1 MLDRRHFM
9 SACAASGLTGTL
21 LPGALWAI
29 AQEQERVTREMV
41 AQAAQVAGLEFTDE
55 QREQLAGALSN
66 RLRNYEAI
74 RALGIPDHVVPAVQ
88 FDPVLPGM
96 DVPSQRRE
104 LRFSRRSGVRRPAN
118 LEDLAF
124 WPILDL
130 AELVRTRQ
138 VMPSE
143 LVDMYLARI
152 RRYDPQLLAVVT
164 LTEDRARAQ
173 AAALDAEL
181 RAGRYRGPLHGIPW
195 GAKDLLATRGYP
207 TTWGASPYR
216 EQVLDYDAAVV
227 ERLDAA
233 GAILIAKL
241 TMGALAQGDRW
252 FGGMTR
258 NPWDADE
265 GSSGSSAGPGAAVA
279 AGLVGFAIG
288 TETQGSIVSP
298 ATRNGVTGLRPTF
311 GLVSRHGAM
320 ALSWSMDKIGPMC
333 RTVEDCAVVFDAI
346 RGPDGRD
353 ASVRDVPF
361 NWDAQAPL
369 AGIRVGYYRSA
380 FETVNEQGARNEF
393 DAAALDAMSAILPG
407 LVPVELPLRDFPVAA
422 VGGSIL
428 AVEAAAAFD
437 ELTRSGRDALMDPE
451 PERSAWPAA
460 FRSARFVPA
469 VEYINANRA
478 RTLLMERMR
487 DALRDADVVIMPNT
501 ALNLTNL
508 TGHPQVSV
516 PAGFRTN
523 DRQREVPV
531 SIQFIGRLF
540 AEAEMLRVAKA
551 WQDATRHHLRRPPGF
566 TT

>member
-1 MLDRRHFM
+1 MLNRRDFM
-9 SACAASGLTGTL
+9 SVCTASGLSGTL
-21 LPGALWAI
+21 LPGVLWAM
-29 AQEQERVTREMV
+29 AQEQPRVTPEMV
-41 AQAAQVAGLEFTDE
+41 ERAEKVAGLEFNVE
-55 QREQLAGALSN
+55 QREQLATALSN

-74 RALGIPDHVVPAVQ
+74 RALEMPNAVVPAIR
-88 FDPVLPGM
+88 FDPVLPGVELPPAGA
-96 DVPSQRRE
+96 VP
-104 LRFSRRSGVRRPAN
+104 RFARPRGLRRPAD
-118 LEDLAF
+118 LEDTAF
-124 WPILDL
+124 WPVSHL

-143 LVDMYLARI
+143 LVDMYLSRI

-164 LTEDRARAQ
+164 VTEERAREQ
-173 AAALDAEL
+173 AARMDAEL
-181 RAGRYRGPLHGIPW
+181 RAGRYRGQLHGIPW

-216 EQVLDYDAAVV
+216 EQVLDYDASVV

-258 NPWDADE
+258 NPWDLEE
-265 GSSGSSAGPGAAVA
+265 GSSGSSAGPGSAVA

-298 ATRNGVTGLRPTF
+298 ATRNGVTGLRPTY
-311 GLVSRHGAM
+311 GRVSRHGAM

-333 RTVEDCAVVFDAI
+333 RDVEDCALVFDAI

-353 ASVRDVPF
+353 TTIRDVGFDFDP
-361 NWDAQAPL
+361 ARPL
-369 AGIRVGYYRSA
+369 SRIRVGYYRSA
-380 FETVNEQGARNEF
+380 FEATNDQGARNEF
-393 DAAALDAMSAILPG
+393 DAAALDVMRVLVAD

-428 AVEAAAAFD
+428 VVEAAAAFD
-437 ELTRSGRDALMDPE
+437 DLTRSGRDALMDAE

-487 DALRDADVVIMPNT
+487 DAMRDVDVVIMPNT

-508 TGHPQVSV
+508 TGQPQVSV

-540 AEAEMLRVAKA
+540 GEASLLRVAKA
-551 WQDATRHHLRRPPGF
+551 WQDASRHHLRHPPLF
-566 TT
+566 RA